1 MRMAS
6 SLVAGFAGRRLQ
18 RAALPA
24 AGAGPSVD
32 AVSFDDADQQVE
44 EKLPLGGGKRCQ
56 HPLVG
61 GTGPG
66 SDPPPQLLPLR
77 REVELA
83 RTPVGAVDAPLD
95 EAHGMEPIDDEARIA
110 GVDAHG
116 FRQPALVEPRVDV
129 DADERAVLE

>member
-18 RAALPA
+18 SAALAA
-24 AGAGPSVD
+24 AGAGAGVG
-32 AVSFDDADQQVE
+32 AVSLDDADEQVE
-44 EKLPLGGGKRCQ
+44 KKLALGGRERCQ

-61 GTGPG
+61 SAGPG
-66 SDPPPQLLPLR
+66 SYPPPQLLSLR

-83 RTPVGAVDAPLD
+83 RPPVGAVDAPLD
-95 EAHGMEPIDDEARIA
+95 EAHGMEPIDDQAGIA

-116 FRQPALVEPRVDV
+116 FRQPALVEPGVDV
-129 DADERAVLE
+129 DANER